1 MKILH
6 VSDTHLGYSA
16 YRKIAGNGLNQRELD
31 VYGSFAR
38 FIDYALEVMPD
49 LIIHSGDL
57 FDSVRPTNRAITFVI
72 AQLLRISR
80 AKIPFVV
87 ISGNHETPK
96 LRETGN
102 VFRIFEHLDHI
113 YPIYKGEYE
122 TLDFTGVKLHCIPQ
136 TAHGDQLQEALG
148 QLTIDAGMRNILML
162 HVGILGM
169 KEFRMGDF
177 NEHIIPKTVLPG
189 DMDYIA
195 LGHYHGGIQ
204 VTENAFYAGSTER
217 LSFKEEKETK
227 GFWEI
232 TFDKTRDMQFVPL
245 DTRDMVTLELDC
257 STLSPEDTMDHV
269 ATLLKNCSP
278 SGKIIRFFLYGI
290 PRQVY
295 NTLDFSS
302 IEDITKETI
311 HFELLPEFPEDEHI
325 VQAGGAIGNLMD
337 EWMTFFSQVS
347 LDKYKEEIGK
357 LAVHYL
363 SRVEE

>member
-1 MKILH
+1 
-6 VSDTHLGYSA
+6 
-16 YRKIAGNGLNQRELD
+16 
-31 VYGSFAR
+31 
-38 FIDYALEVMPD
+38 
-49 LIIHSGDL
+49 
-57 FDSVRPTNRAITFVI
+57 
-72 AQLLRISR
+72 
-80 AKIPFVV
+80 VV

-136 TAHGDQLQEALG
+136 TPHGEQLQEALG
-148 QLTIDAGMRNILML
+148 QLTIDAGMRNILLL

-177 NEHIIPKTVLPG
+177 NEHIIPKTVLPS

-195 LGHYHGGIQ
+195 LGHYHGATQI
-204 VTENAFYAGSTER
+204 TENAFYAGSTER
-217 LSFKEEKETK
+217 LSFKEEKDTK

-232 TFDKTRDMQFVPL
+232 TFDESRDMQFIPL
-245 DTRDMVTLELDC
+245 DARDMVTLELDC
-257 STLSPEDTMDHV
+257 STVSPQDTMDHIT
-269 ATLLKNCSP
+269 TLLKQCDP
-278 SGKIIRFFLYGI
+278 SGKILRFFLYGV

-295 NTLDFSS
+295 NTLDFDVL
-302 IEDITKETI
+302 EDITKETT

-325 VQAGGAIGNLMD
+325 VQAGGVIGNLLE

-347 LDKYKEEIGK
+347 LDKDKEEIGK

-363 SRVEE
+363 SRVEQ

>member
-16 YRKIAGNGLNQRELD
+16 YRKIADNGLNQRELD
-31 VYGSFAR
+31 VYDSFAE

-49 LIIHSGDL
+49 IIIHSGDL
-57 FDSVRPTNRAITFVI
+57 FDSVRPTNRAITF
-72 AQLLRISR
+72 ALTQLLRISR
-80 AKIPFVV
+80 AKIPFVI

-122 TLDFTGVKLHCIPQ
+122 TLDFKDIKLHCIPQ
-136 TAHGDQLQEALG
+136 TPNGEQLKEALG
-148 QLTIDAGMRNILML
+148 QITIDPKMRNILIL
-162 HVGILGM
+162 HVGVLGM

-177 NEHIIPKTVLPG
+177 NEHIIPKTVLPL

-217 LSFKEEKETK
+217 LSFKEENDRK
-227 GFWEI
+227 GFWMI
-232 TFDKTRDMQFVPL
+232 TLNETRDIQFIPLNTRDM
-245 DTRDMVTLELDC
+245 TTLELDC
-257 STLSPEDTMDHV
+257 STILPQDTMDHIT
-269 ATLLKNCSP
+269 TLLKKCHL
-278 SGKIIRFFLYGI
+278 SGKILRFFLRGI

-295 NTLDFSS
+295 NTLDFESL
-302 IEDITKETI
+302 EDITKEAT
-311 HFELLPEFPEDEHI
+311 HFELLPEFCEDEHI
-325 VQAGGAIGNLMD
+325 IQAGGAIGNLMD
-337 EWMTFFSQVS
+337 EWMTFFSQIS
-347 LDKYKEEIGK
+347 FGKEKEEIGK
-357 LAVHYL
+357 LALQYL
-363 SRVEE
+363 SQVEQ